1 MKNLMILTLLIL
13 ATSCKTTKDME
24 AKNQVI
30 KIDNKTKPSGGI
42 TERIH
47 DPIIIKAKI
56 ARNDA
61 KNKASV
67 QILGSN
73 ISENTNLYYTDG
85 RVDTE
90 VATLPLTT
98 LSDVTYTAGAGIDGK
113 VLTYVHGST
122 EWQAVTPATAPVS
135 SVNTQTGA
143 VVLDTADVAEN
154 TNLYFTNGRVDTEVA
169 TLPLT
174 TLSDVTYT
182 AGAGIDGKVLT
193 YVHASSEWQAVTASG
208 GGGSAPTVTAQ
219 NTTTSLSA
227 PGAGEIEQTYT
238 VNSAS
243 AVVLTLVSAATTG
256 AGFKY
261 QVKRLGGGT
270 VTAQPAGSEY
280 IDHAGQ
286 ASFAVGAQYDSITLQ
301 SDGTNWILI

>member
-1 MKNLMILTLLIL
+1 VVLDT
-13 ATSCKTTKDME
+13 ADV
-24 AKNQVI
+24 A
-30 KIDNKTKPSGGI
+30 
-42 TERIH
+42 
-47 DPIIIKAKI
+47 
-56 ARNDA
+56 
-61 KNKASV
+61 
-67 QILGSN
+67 
-73 ISENTNLYYTDG
+73 ENTNLYFTNG